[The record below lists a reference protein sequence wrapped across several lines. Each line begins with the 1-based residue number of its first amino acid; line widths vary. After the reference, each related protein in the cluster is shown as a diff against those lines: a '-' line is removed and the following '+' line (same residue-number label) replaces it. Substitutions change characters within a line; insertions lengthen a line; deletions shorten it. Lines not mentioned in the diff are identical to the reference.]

1 MKNPG
6 SGGRSNDRM
15 IAHVVALPLTA
26 TNDPSRSP
34 QSAEVTAQVH
44 AVLRAQNWDGQDT
57 APTLTGR
64 LYGGLG
70 AQTMPDKGNMGAVL
84 QPVVMAHGQANAEV
98 RTDGATPTLVCV
110 HEAPIVALPPVVP
123 YDLFQITAPINRQ
136 SRDERS
142 PCHTLAKDNEAHA
155 AVVMAAVAFHPT
167 QDPISSTDGSTHAMG
182 CGSSGGYATVAV
194 AQPMAFNAYQ
204 RTEADVTWPL
214 MAGDAKKV
222 EVGVR
227 TGMAVRRLTPEE
239 CERLQGFPDN
249 HTRIPWKGKPA
260 SDCPDG
266 PRYRALGNSMAVP
279 VIAWI
284 GRKIEERIAAAVATR

>member
-1 MKNPG
+1 VGTLKCAGGKPG
-6 SGGRSNDRM
+6 QGYPTVLAPASGS
-15 IAHVVALPLTA
+15 
-26 TNDPSRSP
+26 
-34 QSAEVTAQVH
+34 SA
-44 AVLRAQNWDGQDT
+44 
-57 APTLTGR
+57 
-64 LYGGLG
+64 
-70 AQTMPDKGNMGAVL
+70 
-84 QPVVMAHGQANAEV
+84 
-98 RTDGATPTLVCV
+98 
-110 HEAPIVALPPVVP
+110 VP

-142 PCHTLAKDNEAHA
+142 PCHTLARDNAAHA
-155 AVVMAAVAFHPT
+155 AVVMTAVAFHPT

-194 AQPMAFNAYQ
+194 AQPMAFTTQATHFDVYNHK
-204 RTEADVTWPL
+204 TTGDVTGVLREQHGTNMNAVLQPS
-214 MAGDAKKV
+214 MA
-222 EVGVR
+222 VR
-227 TGMAVRRLTPEE
+227 RLTPTLSFKAGQSEAAGSTFVTEEFAPTLQAQNNGSTATPAVLHQMAVRRLTPEE

-284 GRKIEERIAAAVATR
+284 GRKIEERIAAAVAAR

>member
-1 MKNPG
+1 MSTTDPRAG
-6 SGGRSNDRM
+6 IGIGASGDPMYTLQAGAQHGV
-15 IAHVVALPLTA
+15 AHVVAPPLTA

-44 AVLRAQNWDGQDT
+44 AVLRAQYPEVADVCGTLSDGAHHGGGLNGQD
-57 APTLTGR
+57 AHTGR
-64 LYGGLG
+64 
-70 AQTMPDKGNMGAVL
+70 
-84 QPVVMAHGQANAEV
+84 
-98 RTDGATPTLVCV
+98 
-110 HEAPIVALPPVVP
+110 IFPVVP

-142 PCHTLAKDNEAHA
+142 PCHTLAKDNAAHA

-167 QDPISSTDGSTHAMG
+167 QDPISSTDGSTHAAG

-284 GRKIEERIAAAVATR
+284 GRKIEERIAAAVAAR